1 MLLRV
6 RGPSGQATLSGI
18 EADTPLADFLS
29 LVAEKTGV
37 AVESLD
43 ILAGFPPKSLD
54 LQNSAATT
62 VGALGIQTG
71 DSLTVRQIAGS
82 TAAAPPATLSTA
94 ATAEGAGTA
103 AAVAGSAHFNSQEL
117 TSPIGGAGGGAFTV
131 AGLSEDEQLARA
143 IAASLGEDIGPL
155 ASTSAPPPPAATA
168 TAAPQHHLAP
178 SATKNSAG
186 PATLSSLATTPK
198 GQPIFEPLP
207 DGTAIVRRIVA
218 DDNSCLFSAVG
229 YVAKGGRG
237 AASSLRSIVAQAVLA
252 DPFEWN
258 EAVLGKDP
266 TEYAAWITDSR
277 RWGGAIELSILS
289 KHLKKEIAAFDIQ
302 TERVDIYGQGEG
314 YAERVMLVYDGLH
327 YDALAVAAGVG
338 TAESRDVVSMAITS
352 AKLEVVMAGA
362 ARLVAKAH
370 KSRQFTDTANFT
382 LRCGVCKIG
391 LKGEKE
397 AVMHAQSTGHQN
409 FTEY

>member
-1 MLLRV
+1 
-6 RGPSGQATLSGI
+6 
-18 EADTPLADFLS
+18 LADFLS
-29 LVAEKTGV
+29 LVGEKAGV

-43 ILAGFPPKSLD
+43 ILVGFPPKPLD
-54 LQNSAATT
+54 LHNSGATT
-62 VGALGIQTG
+62 VGALGIQAG
-71 DSLTVRQIAGS
+71 DSLTVRQASGS
-82 TAAAPPATLSTA
+82 ATTAAAA
-94 ATAEGAGTA
+94 AA
-103 AAVAGSAHFNSQEL
+103 AAVARTAEAAAGLAHLNSQEV
-117 TSPIGGAGGGAFTV
+117 TSPGGGAGGGAFTV
-131 AGLSEDEQLARA
+131 AGLSEDKQLARA

-155 ASTSAPPPPAATA
+155 ANTSAPPPTA
-168 TAAPQHHLAP
+168 TASQNRLAP
-178 SATKNSAG
+178 SATTNNAG

-198 GQPIFEPLP
+198 GQPAFEPLS

-229 YVAKGGRG
+229 YVAKGGRS
-237 AASSLRSIVAQAVLA
+237 AASSLRSIVAQEVLA
-252 DPFEWN
+252 DPFEWS
-258 EAVLGKDP
+258 EVVLGKDP
-266 TEYAAWITDSR
+266 TEYAAWITDTR

-289 KHLKKEIAAFDIQ
+289 KYLKKEIAAFDIQ

-314 YAERVMLVYDGLH
+314 YSERVMLVYDGLH

-338 TAESRDVVSMAITS
+338 TSESRDVVSMNIKN
-352 AKLEVVMAGA
+352 AKMEAVMAGA

-370 KSRQFTDTANFT
+370 ASRQFTDTANFT